1 MRVPRRVSGAMGL
14 LAGALVVVLVFDA
27 TLKNVAP
34 FLAAASLL
42 IGYSLIELLVERSKR
57 KRNS

>member
-1 MRVPRRVSGAMGL
+1 MRMPRRVSGAMGL
-14 LAGALVVVLVFDA
+14 LVGALVVVLVFDA

-34 FLAAASLL
+34 VLAAASLL

>member
-1 MRVPRRVSGAMGL
+1 MGL